1 MLTGGNEGIGYHMV
15 KSWLEQGN
23 AASVLD
29 INCEN
34 VEKLKAYWPD
44 KLIYFKA
51 DACNNESVKAAV
63 ENTTNQ
69 FGCIDYAVH
78 NACLCLFKDFEHH
91 TSEDFNRVF
100 DVNFY
105 GAVNLTNAV
114 LPVMKDQGRGDII
127 FTSSGVGVTGF
138 ININSYASSK
148 GAIES
153 LAKCLNLEYM
163 GSGIKFH
170 IMHPPLTETRSSA
183 PLPVPVEFRES
194 PDKVGKGLIKNIESG
209 KFVIT
214 PSFSTSLSVKASYL
228 MPLLMGRLLVRM
240 TSKVK

>member
-15 KSWLEQGN
+15 KTWLEKGN

-29 INCEN
+29 INCSN
-34 VEKLKAYWPD
+34 VEKLKDSWPD
-44 KLIYFKA
+44 KLMYFKA
-51 DACNNESVKAAV
+51 DVCNNVSVKAAV
-63 ENTTNQ
+63 EDTIDQ
-69 FGCIDYAVH
+69 FGSIDYAVH
-78 NACLCLFKDFEHH
+78 NACLCLFKDFERH
-91 TSEDFNRVF
+91 TLEDFKKVF
-100 DVNFY
+100 DINFY
-105 GAVNLTNAV
+105 GAVNLTGAV
-114 LPVMKDQGRGDII
+114 LPLMKEQGRGDII

-138 ININSYASSK
+138 INVNSYASSK

-170 IMHPPLTETRSSA
+170 IMHPPLTETRSST
-183 PLPVPVEFRES
+183 PLPVPVEFKES
-194 PDKVGKGLIKNIESG
+194 PDKVGKGLINNIESG

-214 PSFSTSLSVKASYL
+214 PSLSTSLSVKASYL
-228 MPLLMGRLLVRM
+228 MPLKMGRLLVRL